1 MKATLKKKINY
12 LSLKMNKWMI
22 WQKVY
27 PVFAEDLLILEL
39 IGEEYLGEKDRKIEN
54 QGQSYDRV

>member
-1 MKATLKKKINY
+1 MNATLKKKINY

-39 IGEEYLGEKDRKIEN
+39 MGEEYLGEKKD
-54 QGQSYDRV
+54 